1 MPGRSQLRV
10 ALTGGVGAGKSTL
23 GAALERL
30 GAVRIDA
37 DAIARDVLATG
48 SPGARAVVD
57 RFGSEMT
64 HRDGGVDRA
73 ALARLVFADGQAR
86 SDLNAIVHPLVQE
99 RSAELMAAA
108 PPGAVVVYEI
118 PLLVETGRAADFDV
132 VIVVESELDR
142 RVRRLVARGL
152 DERDARAR
160 IAAQATDEQRRA
172 IADEIVGN
180 DGSTEKL
187 SAIAQALWNR
197 LQTMLDRRS
206 GEG

>member
-1 MPGRSQLRV
+1 MPERRQLRV

-30 GAVRIDA
+30 GALRIDA
-37 DAIARDVLATG
+37 DGVARDVLATG

-57 RFGSEMT
+57 RFGSAVVD
-64 HRDGGVDRA
+64 HDGGVDRA
-73 ALARLVFADGQAR
+73 ALARLIFTDGEAR
-86 SDLNAIVHPLVQE
+86 TDLNAIVHPLVQQ

-108 PPGAVVVYEI
+108 APGAVVIYEI
-118 PLLVETGRAADFDV
+118 PLLAETGRAADFDV
-132 VIVVESELDR
+132 VIVVETDLDR

-160 IAAQATDEQRRA
+160 IVAQATDEQRRA

-180 DGSTEKL
+180 DGSTETL
-187 SAIAQALWNR
+187 SAAAQALWNR
-197 LQTMLDRRS
+197 LQTMLDQRS
-206 GEG
+206 EAG